1 MATAIEDQVSQLTVS
16 FLPPSLPPELTT
28 AGRMRSSLDAL
39 YWLVGWHL
47 EAEQSARN
55 GSRTTVDPATR
66 ARVALSNY
74 CPQVSS
80 TIGDDVEKQ
89 GIFDRHTMDD
99 KVIVT
104 QFSPGGCH
112 PCVTAIVGIY
122 AEHERPSIFC
132 PVKLE
137 MEEDQR
143 FANMMKGSGTGFFNL
158 SWTRVESGSE

>member
-1 MATAIEDQVSQLTVS
+1 MHSIGLSAGILKRSRVLAMVVGRLSTQPLTLVWHY
-16 FLPPSLPPELTT
+16 PTT
-28 AGRMRSSLDAL
+28 
-39 YWLVGWHL
+39 
-47 EAEQSARN
+47 
-55 GSRTTVDPATR
+55 
-66 ARVALSNY
+66 
-74 CPQVSS
+74 QVSS

-89 GIFDRHTMDD
+89 GIFNRHTMDD

-122 AEHERPSIFC
+122 AKHEWPSIFC
-132 PVKLE
+132 PVRLE

-143 FANMMKGSGTGFFNL
+143 FANMMNGSGTGFFNL